1 MERSRSGGRKVG
13 GGTSVWIIGLSTF
26 KHGYEHS
33 KQAISDTTQGTTVVV
48 TDLAQVCIVMFAARI
63 VLDTGASPMIEGVS

>member
-1 MERSRSGGRKVG
+1 
-13 GGTSVWIIGLSTF
+13 LSTF

-33 KQAISDTTQGTTVVV
+33 KQAISDTTQGATVVM

-63 VLDTGASPMIEGVS
+63 VLDAGASPMIEGVA